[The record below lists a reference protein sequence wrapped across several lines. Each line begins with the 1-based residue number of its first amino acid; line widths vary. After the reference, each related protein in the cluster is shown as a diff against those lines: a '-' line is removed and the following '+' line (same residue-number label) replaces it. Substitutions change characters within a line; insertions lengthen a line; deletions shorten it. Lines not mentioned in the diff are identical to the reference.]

1 MYKSLVHAVSG
12 DTDADGYVTFD
23 KLGFNVRGAAGEFKI
38 MFACD
43 GVDRLVNVKEGGRHS
58 TSPSPLMTVWTNN
71 PAQHVP
77 LTSAETGSI
86 TVQTSVASVV
96 VKTAPVTLSEVREP
110 DELG

>member
-43 GVDRLVNVKEGGRHS
+43 GVDRLVKVKEGE
-58 TSPSPLMTVWTNN
+58 
-71 PAQHVP
+71 AQH
-77 LTSAETGSI
+77 I
-86 TVQTSVASVV
+86 TV
-96 VKTAPVTLSEVREP
+96 PFDNCL
-110 DELG
+110 D